1 MGGRARDPT
10 PKERAITQ
18 VIALLLIPLLP
29 VVWVLFII
37 GCLFVVLN
45 ILLRCRSPKEILTS
59 FEPGIMLLVTFYPF
73 YVTYDNFVAFWRY
86 RRTGS
91 WSSQRYAESP
101 SPSELDFN
109 IVMQSSSSSAGSS
122 LYQSYPIKKK
132 GEFRLFRIYPASF
145 EEPLSGTLVIT
156 NLSSRWQYSAMS
168 YTWADESGN
177 ADRSGAITLEKDNAT
192 IKVTKNCEA
201 ALRRLRHPQ
210 LRRDVWIDANCIDQ
224 ANDRERNYQVS
235 LMSEIYTAAERVV
248 AYIGEGTAETDKL
261 IDWLNG
267 IKLAELDVPSSSS
280 GITAGDMTVKL
291 ERYWAIGREALM
303 DIVRT
308 PDRSA
313 DTIPMSE
320 PVLLNII
327 AELFSRRWFQRVWV
341 LQEVSLPSPR
351 TTTVM
356 CGAKEVSAIRALHLL
371 SLLQKHPAVSLAR
384 IYRLVQT
391 AKKGQ
396 KRSYLLDILI
406 ETRGRECEDPRDKI
420 FGVLSIARLL
430 DMGQATELRAN
441 YTMTTQQVY
450 AHYSRFFI
458 THHGLAFFLSLIK
471 SPPRLSGLPSWA
483 ADWTV
488 PWPNYRAVDGRDLP
502 AVTRSASA
510 EGIFWFTE
518 EEGHQ
523 VLKITRPKL
532 LQGFITR
539 NGHFDGSEEISCE
552 NVELLSDDEVLAEM
566 YPGLA
571 ALLKKQEGQYIF
583 VQICPHAFSEDDVK
597 ELVSRWSSVVIDAQG
612 AEKISLS
619 SKYAGPAETFEIR

>member
-1 MGGRARDPT
+1 MGGQARDPT
-10 PKERAITQ
+10 PKERAVSQ
-18 VIALLLIPLLP
+18 AIALLLIPLLP

-37 GCLFVVLN
+37 GCLFVALN
-45 ILLRCRSPKEILTS
+45 ILLRCKSPKEILTS
-59 FEPGIMLLVTFYPF
+59 LEPDVMLIVTFYPF
-73 YVTYDNFVAFWRY
+73 YVSYDNFAAFLRY

-91 WSSQRYAESP
+91 WSSRRGAESP
-101 SPSELDFN
+101 SDLGFN
-109 IVMQSSSSSAGSS
+109 IAMQSSSSSADSN
-122 LYQSYPIKKK
+122 LYQSYPIKRK

-145 EEPLSGTLVIT
+145 EEPLSGALVIT

-177 ADRSGAITLEKDNAT
+177 ADRSGAVTLEKDNVT

-201 ALRRLRHPQ
+201 ALRRLRHSQ
-210 LRRDVWIDANCIDQ
+210 LRRDVWIDAICIDQ

-235 LMSEIYTAAERVV
+235 LMSEIYTSAGHVV

-261 IDWLNG
+261 IDWLNS
-267 IKLAELDVPSSSS
+267 IKLAELDVPSSLSS
-280 GITAGDMTVKL
+280 ITAADMTVQL

-303 DIVRT
+303 DIIRK
-308 PDRSA
+308 PDRST

-320 PVLLNII
+320 LELMNII
-327 AELFSRRWFQRVWV
+327 SELFSRRWFQRVWV
-341 LQEVSLPSPR
+341 LQEVSLPNPR

-371 SLLQKHPAVSLAR
+371 SLLQKHPAASLAR

-396 KRSYLLDILI
+396 ERSYLLDILI

-430 DMGQATELRAN
+430 DMGQFTELEAN
-441 YTMTTQQVY
+441 YAITTQQVY

-458 THHGLAFFLSLIK
+458 NHHGLAFFLSLIK

-488 PWPNYRAVDGRDLP
+488 PWPNYRAVDGGDLP

-510 EGIFWFTE
+510 EGISWTSKQ
-518 EEGHQ
+518 EEGYQ
-523 VLKITRPKL
+523 ILEVTRPIL

-539 NGHFDGSEEISCE
+539 SGHLDGSEEISCE
-552 NVELLSDDEVLAEM
+552 SVELLNHDEVLVDM

-571 ALLKKQEGQYIF
+571 ALLKKQEGHYTF
-583 VQICPHAFSEDDVK
+583 VQICPHAFSEDYVK
-597 ELVSRWSSVVIDAQG
+597 ELVSRWSSVVVDLQG
-612 AEKISLS
+612 PEEMSLAR
-619 SKYAGPAETFEIR
+619 KCVGPTETFKIR